1 MKTFVALKYLYENS
15 FYKNHKFQ
23 LGEKMTIILLIMLRF
38 TFKNSFNE
46 KVSLKTSASA
56 YAVCCKIGLLLKP
69 GPRLWTPTQG
79 NLDPEKIG
87 PGKPWTLKNLD
98 LEKPAR
104 LEKCGKQLD
113 AVKRLKDHIV

>member
-1 MKTFVALKYLYENS
+1 
-15 FYKNHKFQ
+15 
-23 LGEKMTIILLIMLRF
+23 MLRF

-46 KVSLKTSASA
+46 KVSLKASASA
-56 YAVCCKIGLLLKP
+56 YAVSCEIGLLLKP
-69 GPRLWTPTQG
+69 GPRLWTPTQE

-98 LEKPAR
+98 LEKSAR